1 MATTTHL
8 LTWEEFERLPDE
20 HIEIIEGELITVPPP
35 KSGHSTVAGDTFL
48 RLQPL
53 QENKLGRVY
62 MEAGYKLS
70 EDPATWIQP
79 DVSFLKM
86 ERVRATKPND
96 HFLGAPEL
104 AVEVVSTS
112 ETAETLNRKIDLLL
126 AGGSLAVWVLYPANR
141 EVRVYLPDG
150 TSFRRGLNDV
160 LTIPELLPGWELPV
174 ASLFEGLQ

>member
-8 LTWEEFERLPDE
+8 LTWEEFERHPDE

-35 KSGHSTVAGDTFL
+35 KSGHSVVADNAAELL
-48 RLQPL
+48 RPL
-53 QENKLGRVY
+53 KANGAGRVLC
-62 MEAGYKLS
+62 EAGYKLS

-86 ERVRATKPND
+86 ERIRATKPND

-104 AVEVVSTS
+104 AVEAVSPS

-126 AGGSLAVWVLYPANR
+126 AGGSLAVWVLYPAHR
-141 EVRVYLPDG
+141 DVRVFLPDG

-160 LTIPELLPGWELPV
+160 LTVPELLPGWELPV
-174 ASLFEGLQ
+174 ASLFEGL

>member
-20 HIEIIEGELITVPPP
+20 HIEIIEGELIIVPPP
-35 KSGHSTVAGDTFL
+35 KSGHSVVADNAAELL
-48 RLQPL
+48 RPL
-53 QENKLGRVY
+53 KANGAGRILC
-62 MEAGYKLS
+62 EAGYKLS

-86 ERVRATKPND
+86 ERIRATKPNN

-104 AVEVVSTS
+104 AVEVVSP

-126 AGGSLAVWVLYPANR
+126 AGGSLAVWVLYPAHR
-141 EVRVYLPDG
+141 EVRVFLPDG
-150 TSFRRGLNDV
+150 TSFRRGLNDM
-160 LTIPELLPGWELPV
+160 LTMSELLPGWELPV
-174 ASLFEGLQ
+174 ASLFEGL